1 MPLTEYLSLGW
12 TQRSAAG
19 ELRANSMP
27 CCRVNLCHRSSSNNT
42 DSHSPHF
49 SPTRLHL
56 REMQATATARF
67 GRAEAFRRLPVEITF
82 SINVP
87 THHSNAPVLHYSGS
101 SIAP

>member
-27 CCRVNLCHRSSSNNT
+27 RCRVNLCHRSSSNNT

-49 SPTRLHL
+49 SQTRLHL
-56 REMQATATARF
+56 REMQATAAARLRPAAA
-67 GRAEAFRRLPVEITF
+67 GRPLPVQITIF
-82 SINVP
+82 FNVP
-87 THHSNAPVLHYSGS
+87 THHSQSPLTPPFH
-101 SIAP
+101 P

>member
-27 CCRVNLCHRSSSNNT
+27 RCRVNLCHRSSSNNT

-49 SPTRLHL
+49 SQTRLHL
-56 REMQATATARF
+56 REMQATAAARF
-67 GRAEAFRRLPVEITF
+67 CRPQTRRRLPGEITF
-82 SINVP
+82 SNNVP
-87 THHSNAPVLHYSGS
+87 THHTTTPVLQFPRPSLH
-101 SIAP
+101 P